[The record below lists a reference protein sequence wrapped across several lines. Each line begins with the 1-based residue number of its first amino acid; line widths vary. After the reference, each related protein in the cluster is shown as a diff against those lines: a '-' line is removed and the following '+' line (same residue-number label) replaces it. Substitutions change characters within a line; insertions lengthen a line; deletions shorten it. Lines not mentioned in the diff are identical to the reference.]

1 MSISIRTAVQDDCFA
16 IAEIIKDSMGYDNS
30 PAIIKKNLEKLSNKD
45 SDIILIAE
53 YNNQPVGFIHAEDY
67 NSLYSEVLK
76 DIISLAV
83 KEKYQH
89 LKIGTALMNAVEK
102 WAIETGRCGVK
113 VLSHDIRAGA
123 HRFYK
128 HLGYCYEKTQLNFVK
143 EF

>member
-1 MSISIRTAVQDDCFA
+1 MSISIRTAVPDDCFA

-83 KEKYQH
+83 KE
-89 LKIGTALMNAVEK
+89 
-102 WAIETGRCGVK
+102 
-113 VLSHDIRAGA
+113 
-123 HRFYK
+123 
-128 HLGYCYEKTQLNFVK
+128 
-143 EF
+143 

>member
-1 MSISIRTAVQDDCFA
+1 MSISIRTAVPDDCFA

-89 LKIGTALMNAVEK
+89 LKR
-102 WAIETGRCGVK
+102 AIWLKLKEQLQPEISQKEQLVSSADTSMKKK
-113 VLSHDIRAGA
+113 V
-123 HRFYK
+123 
-128 HLGYCYEKTQLNFVK
+128 T
-143 EF
+143 